1 MDFEIQVIGLS
12 ILSGT
17 MVHLGHFDLIGVIA
31 IDLTPK
37 ACEPPQLRAVGGYGA
52 QLRAQVGRQ
61 QCQDP

>member
-1 MDFEIQVIGLS
+1 
-12 ILSGT
+12 